1 MKKICLIPARSGSKG
16 LRDKNMLF
24 LAGKPLIFHTIEAA
38 LQSGAFSPEDIYV
51 STDSEA
57 YAAIIR
63 QTGVTVLLREPE
75 LARDQTTSAEVVLD
89 FLQQFSENTLFALLQ
104 PTSPLRTA
112 EQVQAAIEQF
122 EKTGA
127 RHLVSV
133 SKADKS
139 PALYTTMTA
148 DGKLPDI
155 AGVDQNYRRQNSAD
169 YYYPNGAIYLSTKE
183 AYLADKSFFTTET
196 CGFEMEKETSIDVD
210 DKADFYQAV
219 GARYFDYQAREQ
231 ANQAL
236 YENRFSTWRAKQ
248 LKPNWFLADSRGELL
263 ELPEGFS
270 NLAMGGITA
279 ATVAANLP
287 QLIGQQIPEMA
298 VVALGVNDLITDYTP
313 AETAQHLEMIL
324 KHLQQVGC
332 EVILVKIV
340 YTLYVAS
347 VSNQQI
353 AEVNERIDY
362 LGEKWNC
369 EVIDPNSQL
378 AADKQLLYSYTTDGL
393 HFSAA
398 GNTILE
404 NFYQTTWTRRLVQ

>member
-1 MKKICLIPARSGSKG
+1 
-16 LRDKNMLF
+16 
-24 LAGKPLIFHTIEAA
+24 
-38 LQSGAFSPEDIYV
+38 
-51 STDSEA
+51 
-57 YAAIIR
+57 
-63 QTGVTVLLREPE
+63 
-75 LARDQTTSAEVVLD
+75 
-89 FLQQFSENTLFALLQ
+89 
-104 PTSPLRTA
+104 
-112 EQVQAAIEQF
+112 
-122 EKTGA
+122 
-127 RHLVSV
+127 
-133 SKADKS
+133 
-139 PALYTTMTA
+139 MTW
-148 DGKLPDI
+148 K
-155 AGVDQNYRRQNSAD
+155 
-169 YYYPNGAIYLSTKE
+169 
-183 AYLADKSFFTTET
+183 
-196 CGFEMEKETSIDVD
+196 
-210 DKADFYQAV
+210 
-219 GARYFDYQAREQ
+219 
-231 ANQAL
+231 
-236 YENRFSTWRAKQ
+236 AKQ